1 MKKEGPKFNHVLV
14 MRQKYILP
22 KEPDELDLL
31 LETFKLRTHDTPHDN
46 VNSLFGNKKKKKE
59 WIVLL

>member
-1 MKKEGPKFNHVLV
+1 

-46 VNSLFGNKKKKKE
+46 VNSLFGNKKKKKKNGSSYCNGRRFRRC
-59 WIVLL
+59 

>member
-1 MKKEGPKFNHVLV
+1 

-22 KEPDELDLL
+22 KEPDELGLL

-46 VNSLFGNKKKKKE
+46 VNSLFGNKKKKKKE

>member
-1 MKKEGPKFNHVLV
+1 

-46 VNSLFGNKKKKKE
+46 VNSLFGKKKKKKNGSSYCNGRRFRRC
-59 WIVLL
+59 

>member
-1 MKKEGPKFNHVLV
+1 

-22 KEPDELDLL
+22 KEPDELGLL

-46 VNSLFGNKKKKKE
+46 VNSLFGNKKKKKKKNGSSYCNG
-59 WIVLL
+59 